1 MLNKK
6 LYNQIFENKIG
17 YKVIDLNLN
26 LINLVKNFICDSI
39 KKNIECDCKYL
50 NEIKSFEDCVEFL
63 ESGKLTLSRDN
74 RTIEK
79 KKVRESSSRILDFLA
94 ESIKKPTH
102 LVNDDLYYRV
112 VRKFNRNEISLVHRD
127 IYFHNILD
135 DWTPSSNV
143 FNSKLWI
150 PLFQKRDQC
159 LGVIPGSHEENEFN
173 DVNYIFENKKK
184 VGFKCE
190 FTSNDLT
197 PVTVKYGQALLF
209 PSTLVHGSLPVN
221 QLKSLRISAEFT
233 LGYYL
238 D

>member
-39 KKNIECDCKYL
+39 KKNIEYDCEYI

-79 KKVRESSSRILDFLA
+79 KKVRDSSSKILDFLA
-94 ESIKKPTH
+94 ESIKRPTH

-112 VRKFNRNEISLVHRD
+112 VRKFNRKEISLVHRD

-150 PLFQKRDQC
+150 PLFQKKDQC

-184 VGFKCE
+184 VGFKCD

-238 D
+238 H

>member
-79 KKVRESSSRILDFLA
+79 KKIRESSSRILDFLA

-184 VGFKCE
+184 VGFKCD

>member
-6 LYNQIFENKIG
+6 LYNQIFKNKHG

-26 LINLVKNFICDSI
+26 LIELVKNFICDSI
-39 KKNIECDCKYL
+39 KKNIEYDSDFI
-50 NEIKSFEDCVEFL
+50 NEIKGFDDCVEFL

-79 KKVRESSSRILDFLA
+79 KLVRESSSIILDFLA
-94 ESIKKPTH
+94 ESIQRPTH

-112 VRKFNRNEISLVHRD
+112 VRKSKKDEISLVHRD

-135 DWTPSSNV
+135 DWTPSSKV

-150 PLFQKRDQC
+150 PLFQKKEQC
-159 LGVIPGSHEENEFN
+159 LGVIPRSHEDNDFN

-184 VGFKCE
+184 IGFNCN
-190 FTSNDLT
+190 FTRNDLT
-197 PVTVKYGQALLF
+197 PVTVKYGQGLLF
-209 PSTLVHGSLPVN
+209 PSTLVHGSLPFDK
-221 QLKSLRISAEFT
+221 LKSLRISAEFT

-238 D
+238 S

>member
-6 LYNQIFENKIG
+6 LYNQIFESKQG
-17 YKVIDLNLN
+17 YRVIDLNLN

-39 KKNIECDCKYL
+39 KKNIEYDSDFI
-50 NEIKSFEDCVEFL
+50 NQIRNFEDCVEFL
-63 ESGKLTLSRDN
+63 ESGKLTLSRDS
-74 RTIEK
+74 RTIQK
-79 KKVRESSSRILDFLA
+79 KKVRESSSRILDFLS
-94 ESIKKPTH
+94 ESIKRPTH

-112 VRKFNRNEISLVHRD
+112 VRKYKRDEISLVHRD

-135 DWTPSSNV
+135 DWTPSSKV

-150 PLFQKRDQC
+150 PLFQKKNQC
-159 LGVIPGSHEENEFN
+159 LGVIPGSHEEDVFN

-184 VGFKCE
+184 VGFKCN

-238 D
+238 

>member
-6 LYNQIFENKIG
+6 LYNQIFKNKHG

-26 LINLVKNFICDSI
+26 LIELVKNFICDSI
-39 KKNIECDCKYL
+39 KKNIEYDSDFI
-50 NEIKSFEDCVEFL
+50 NEIKGFDDCVEFL

-79 KKVRESSSRILDFLA
+79 KLVRESSSIILDFLA
-94 ESIKKPTH
+94 ESIQRPTH

-112 VRKFNRNEISLVHRD
+112 VRKSKKDEISLVHRD
-127 IYFHNILD
+127 IYFHKILD
-135 DWTPSSNV
+135 DWTPSSKV

-150 PLFQKRDQC
+150 PLFQKKEQC
-159 LGVIPGSHEENEFN
+159 LGVIPRSHEDNDFN

-184 VGFKCE
+184 IGFNCN
-190 FTSNDLT
+190 FTRNDLT
-197 PVTVKYGQALLF
+197 PVTVKYGQGLLF
-209 PSTLVHGSLPVN
+209 PSTLVHGSLPFDK
-221 QLKSLRISAEFT
+221 LKSLRISAEFT

-238 D
+238 S

>member
-1 MLNKK
+1 MLNTK
-6 LYNQIFENKIG
+6 LYNQIFESKQG
-17 YKVIDLNLN
+17 YRVIDLNLN

-39 KKNIECDCKYL
+39 KKNIEYDSDFI
-50 NEIKSFEDCVEFL
+50 NQIRNFEDCVEFL
-63 ESGKLTLSRDN
+63 ESGKLTLSRDS
-74 RTIEK
+74 RTIQK
-79 KKVRESSSRILDFLA
+79 KKVRESSSRILDFLS
-94 ESIKKPTH
+94 ESIKRPTH

-112 VRKFNRNEISLVHRD
+112 VRKYKRDEISLVHRD

-135 DWTPSSNV
+135 DWTPSSKV

-150 PLFQKRDQC
+150 PLYQKKNQC
-159 LGVIPGSHEENEFN
+159 LGVIPGSHEEDVFN

-184 VGFKCE
+184 VGFKCN

-238 D
+238 

>member
-1 MLNKK
+1 MCIRDR
-6 LYNQIFENKIG
+6 YDCEYINKI
-17 YKVIDLNLN
+17 
-26 LINLVKNFICDSI
+26 KN
-39 KKNIECDCKYL
+39 
-50 NEIKSFEDCVEFL
+50 FEDCVEFL

-79 KKVRESSSRILDFLA
+79 KKVRDSSSRILDFLA
-94 ESIKKPTH
+94 ESIQRPTH

-135 DWTPSSNV
+135 DWTPSANV

-150 PLFQKRDQC
+150 PLFQKRNQC
-159 LGVIPGSHEENEFN
+159 LGVIPGSHEENEFR
-173 DVNYIFENKKK
+173 DVKYIFENKKK
-184 VGFKCE
+184 VGFKCD

>member
-184 VGFKCE
+184 VGFKCD

>member
-6 LYNQIFENKIG
+6 LYNQIFESKQG
-17 YKVIDLNLN
+17 YRVIDLNLN

-39 KKNIECDCKYL
+39 KKNIEYDSDFM
-50 NEIKSFEDCVEFL
+50 NQIKNFEDCVEFL
-63 ESGKLTLSRDN
+63 ESGKLTLSRDS

-79 KKVRESSSRILDFLA
+79 KKVRESSSRILDFLS
-94 ESIKKPTH
+94 ESIKRPTH

-112 VRKFNRNEISLVHRD
+112 VRKYKRDEISLVHRD

-135 DWTPSSNV
+135 DWTPSSKV

-150 PLFQKRDQC
+150 PLFQKKDQC
-159 LGVIPGSHEENEFN
+159 LGVIPGSHEEDVFN
-173 DVNYIFENKKK
+173 DVIYIFENKKK
-184 VGFKCE
+184 VGFKCN

-238 D
+238 

>member
-6 LYNQIFENKIG
+6 LYNQIFGNRQG

-39 KKNIECDCKYL
+39 KKNIEYDSEYINK
-50 NEIKSFEDCVEFL
+50 IKSFEDCVEFL

-79 KKVRESSSRILDFLA
+79 KQVRDSSSRILDFLE
-94 ESIKKPTH
+94 ESIKRPTH

-135 DWTPSSNV
+135 DWTPSSKV

-150 PLFQKRDQC
+150 PLFQKKDQC
-159 LGVIPGSHEENEFN
+159 LGVIPGSHEEKKFN

-184 VGFKCE
+184 VGFKCD

-197 PVTVKYGQALLF
+197 PITVKYGQALLF

-238 D
+238 S

>member
-6 LYNQIFENKIG
+6 LYNQIFGNKQG

-39 KKNIECDCKYL
+39 KKNIEYDSEYINK
-50 NEIKSFEDCVEFL
+50 IKSFEDCVEFL

-79 KKVRESSSRILDFLA
+79 KQVRDSSPRILDFLE
-94 ESIKKPTH
+94 ESIKRPTH

-135 DWTPSSNV
+135 DWTPSSKV

-150 PLFQKRDQC
+150 PLFQKKDQC
-159 LGVIPGSHEENEFN
+159 LGVIPGSHEEKKFN

-184 VGFKCE
+184 VGFKCD

-197 PVTVKYGQALLF
+197 PITVKYGQALLF

-238 D
+238 S

>member
-6 LYNQIFENKIG
+6 LYNQIFESKQG
-17 YKVIDLNLN
+17 YRVIDLNLN

-39 KKNIECDCKYL
+39 KKNIEYDSDFI
-50 NEIKSFEDCVEFL
+50 NQIKNFEDCVEFL
-63 ESGKLTLSRDN
+63 ESGKLTLSRDS
-74 RTIEK
+74 RTIQK
-79 KKVRESSSRILDFLA
+79 KKVRESSSRILDFLS
-94 ESIKKPTH
+94 ESIKRPTH

-112 VRKFNRNEISLVHRD
+112 VRKYKRDEISLVHRD

-135 DWTPSSNV
+135 DWTPSSKV

-150 PLFQKRDQC
+150 PLYQKKNQC
-159 LGVIPGSHEENEFN
+159 LGVIPGSHEEDVFN

-184 VGFKCE
+184 VGFKCN

-238 D
+238 

>member
-6 LYNQIFENKIG
+6 LYNQIFESKQG
-17 YKVIDLNLN
+17 YRVIDLNLN

-39 KKNIECDCKYL
+39 KKNIEYDSDFI
-50 NEIKSFEDCVEFL
+50 NQIRNFEDCVEFL
-63 ESGKLTLSRDN
+63 ESGKLTLSRDS
-74 RTIEK
+74 RTIQK
-79 KKVRESSSRILDFLA
+79 KKVRESSSRILDFLS
-94 ESIKKPTH
+94 ESIKRPTH

-112 VRKFNRNEISLVHRD
+112 VRKYKRDEISLVHRD

-135 DWTPSSNV
+135 DWTPSSKV

-150 PLFQKRDQC
+150 PLYQKKNQC
-159 LGVIPGSHEENEFN
+159 LGVIPGSHEEDVFN

-184 VGFKCE
+184 VGFKCN

-238 D
+238 